1 MEKTDKYFRTIEHE
15 DLIISFELDFSV
27 KTGISARNVSVT
39 RNGSEAPLTGEL
51 YEKINMLVEEEEA
64 MINLYEYNDFFEDH
78 INSKAELQR
87 DNDNENNLSY
97 NSNDDVVSNFDSDS
111 SEGKTFH

>member
-15 DLIISFELDFSV
+15 DLIISFELDFSI

-39 RNGSEAPLTGEL
+39 RNGSEALLTDEL

-64 MINLYEYNDFFEDH
+64 MINLYEYNDFFDDH
-78 INSKAELQR
+78 VAGHAELRR
-87 DNDNENNLSY
+87 DNDNEDSLSY
-97 NSNDDVVSNFDSDS
+97 NASDDVSDFNTTS
-111 SEGKTFH
+111 GEGKITCH